1 MKNNFFNKI
10 LKVII
15 VVTALT
21 GIMFYSPTAFAAQ
34 CGKGLDA
41 VQVGIDF
48 GCRGEDYPRPA
59 FNPIYDIA
67 FAIFRFLS
75 VGVGMVVIGS
85 IIFAGVQYSASRG
98 NPQATQ
104 AAIKRITG
112 AISAL
117 VIYMFIFAIAN
128 FLIPG
133 GMFL

>member
-1 MKNNFFNKI
+1 
-10 LKVII
+10 
-15 VVTALT
+15 
-21 GIMFYSPTAFAAQ
+21 MFYSPTAFAAQ

-48 GCRGEDYPRPA
+48 GCRGEDYPGRA